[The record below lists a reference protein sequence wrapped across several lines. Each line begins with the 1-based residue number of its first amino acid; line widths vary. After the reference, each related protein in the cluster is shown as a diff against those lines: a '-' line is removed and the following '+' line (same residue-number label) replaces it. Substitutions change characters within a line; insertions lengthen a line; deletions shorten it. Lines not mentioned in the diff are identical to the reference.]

1 MLLSLGNILSNLY
14 NFCGR
19 EDCWCHNCRYV
30 FPDLLDQPQEFAHWG
45 KISSLLR
52 SGGMTQFHT
61 AVACMQKSTWKS
73 DYSVVGRIWGQ
84 RSESKSLWWRSHSP
98 LQCQCD
104 WCCSC
109 NVTILRRKYHISFR
123 SRAGCQA
130 QVIDSS
136 PHNLKVGLGLMQK
149 RSSPNQQKFYLFPF
163 PHMHSPL
170 L

>member
-1 MLLSLGNILSNLY
+1 MKYKSSALFSFWIMLLSLGNILSNLY

-45 KISSLLR
+45 KISSLSR

-84 RSESKSLWWRSHSP
+84 RSESKSLWWRSHSRY
-98 LQCQCD
+98 
-104 WCCSC
+104 SAS
-109 NVTILRRKYHISFR
+109 VTDVVVVMWPFWGENIISHF
-123 SRAGCQA
+123 G
-130 QVIDSS
+130 
-136 PHNLKVGLGLMQK
+136 VGLVVRHKSWTQV
-149 RSSPNQQKFYLFPF
+149 PIT
-163 PHMHSPL
+163 
-170 L
+170 